1 MSGPRNVD
9 RCLPAPVAPPRDL
22 TMSGPRTVDRRRFL
36 RSGALAGAAL
46 AAGPSARG
54 AALESGAAPGE
65 PGAQPSAAPGPQDVA
80 RPGTPP
86 EAFDLEEVSIA
97 ELAASMASGART
109 ARSVTEAYLDRI
121 ARLDR
126 QGPALRSVIETN
138 PDALDAADALDRE
151 RAAGR
156 VRSPL
161 HGVPILVKDNVDT
174 ADRMT
179 TTAGSLALRGSVPAE
194 DSHVARRLRAAG
206 AVLLGKANLSEWANF
221 RSTRSSSG
229 WSARGGQCRNPYVLD
244 RNPCG
249 SSSGS
254 GAAVSANLAAA
265 AIGTET
271 DGSIVCPST
280 ANGIVGIKPTVGLV
294 SRAGIVPISE
304 TQDTAG
310 PMARSV
316 RDAALLLGAV
326 AGPDPRDPA
335 TAPGETRALDDYAA
349 FLDADGL
356 RGARIGVQRS
366 AFGFHAAVDRLMEQA
381 IAVLRARGAV
391 VVDPVDLAAS
401 GALRRAETE
410 VLLHEF
416 KAGLNAYLANLPNPP
431 IRSLAELI
439 AFNERNAADEL
450 AWFGQERLL
459 ASQSRGPLSSGEYR
473 EARAVA
479 RHLSRAE
486 GIDRVMDGGGLDAI
500 LAPTGGP
507 AWVTDLVNGDHFG
520 GSSSRFAAV
529 AGYPNVTVPAGF
541 VHGLPVGVS
550 FFGRAWSEPTLIRIA
565 YAFEQATRHR
575 RPPRFLATVAAW

>member
-1 MSGPRNVD
+1 MGS
-9 RCLPAPVAPPRDL
+9 
-22 TMSGPRTVDRRRFL
+22 PRTIDRRRFL

-46 AAGPSARG
+46 ATGPSACGSAIEPG
-54 AALESGAAPGE
+54 AAAHGE
-65 PGAQPSAAPGPQDVA
+65 PGAAAIPEPRGAATEPRGGAALGQ
-80 RPGTPP
+80 PP
-86 EAFDLEEVSIA
+86 EPFALEEVSIGDLA
-97 ELAASMASGART
+97 DALAAGAQT
-109 ARSVTEAYLDRI
+109 ARSVTQAYLARI
-121 ARLDR
+121 AAIDR
-126 QGPALRSVIETN
+126 QGPTLRSVIETN
-138 PDALDAADALDRE
+138 PDALDIADGLDSE

-161 HGVPILVKDNVDT
+161 HGVPILVKDNIDT

-179 TTAGSLALRGSVPAE
+179 TTAGSLALEGSIPAE
-194 DSHVARRLRAAG
+194 DSHVAERLREAG
-206 AVLLGKANLSEWANF
+206 VVLLGKANLSEWANF

-229 WSARGGQCRNPYVLD
+229 WSARGGQCRNPYALD

-316 RDAALLLGAV
+316 RDAALLLGAI

-335 TAPGETRALDDYAA
+335 TAPGETRGLSDYTP

-366 AFGFHAAVDRLMEQA
+366 VFGFHEAVDRLMEEVL
-381 IAVLRARGAV
+381 AVLRDRGAV
-391 VVDPVDLAAS
+391 IVDPIDLAAS

-410 VLLHEF
+410 VLFYEF
-416 KAGLNAYLANLPNPP
+416 KAGLNAYLANLRNPP
-431 IRSLAELI
+431 IRTLAELI
-439 AFNERNAADEL
+439 AFNERHADEEL

-459 ASQSRGPLSSGEYR
+459 VAQSKGPLSSREYR
-473 EARAVA
+473 EAHAVA
-479 RHLSRAE
+479 RRLSRAA
-486 GIDRVMDGGGLDAI
+486 GIDRVMDGGNLDAI

-520 GSSSRFAAV
+520 GSSSQFAAA
-529 AGYPNVTVPAGF
+529 AGYPNISVPAGF

-575 RPPRFLATVAAW
+575 RAPRLLETADVPA

>member
-1 MSGPRNVD
+1 MDG
-9 RCLPAPVAPPRDL
+9 
-22 TMSGPRTVDRRRFL
+22 TGTVDRRRFL

-46 AAGPSARG
+46 AAGPAACGSA
-54 AALESGAAPGE
+54 LE
-65 PGAQPSAAPGPQDVA
+65 PGAAAHVGPEAQAAGIPEQAGAPQPGA
-80 RPGTPP
+80 PP
-86 EAFDLEEVSIA
+86 EPFELEELSIG
-97 ELAASMASGART
+97 EVAASMASGQRT
-109 ARSVTEAYLDRI
+109 ARSVTEAYLGRI
-121 ARLDR
+121 ARIDR
-126 QGPALRSVIETN
+126 QGPTLRSIIETN
-138 PDALDAADALDRE
+138 PDALDIADALDRE

-161 HGVPILVKDNVDT
+161 HGVPILVKDNIDT

-179 TTAGSLALRGSVPAE
+179 TTAGSLALNGSVPAE
-194 DSHVARRLRAAG
+194 DSYVAQRLREAG

-229 WSARGGQCRNPYVLD
+229 WSARGGQCRNPYALD

-316 RDAALLLGAV
+316 RDAALLLGAI

-335 TAPGETRALDDYAA
+335 TGPNETQGLDDYTP

-356 RGARIGVQRS
+356 RGVRIGIQRS
-366 AFGFHAAVDRLMEQA
+366 VFGFHDAVDRLMEEV
-381 IAVLRARGAV
+381 IAVLRDRGAV
-391 VVDPVDLAAS
+391 IVDPVDLASS

-410 VLLHEF
+410 VLFYEF
-416 KAGLNAYLANLPNPP
+416 KAGLNAYLANLRNPP
-431 IRSLAELI
+431 VRSLAELI
-439 AFNERNAADEL
+439 AFNERNAAEEL
-450 AWFGQERLL
+450 AWFGQERLI
-459 ASQSRGPLSSGEYR
+459 AAESKGPLSSLEYR
-473 EARAVA
+473 QAHAVA
-479 RHLSRAE
+479 RRLSRAA
-486 GIDRVMDGGGLDAI
+486 GIDGVMDGDNLDAI

-520 GSSSRFAAV
+520 GSSSQFAA
-529 AGYPNVTVPAGF
+529 ASGYPNITVPAGF

-550 FFGRAWSEPTLIRIA
+550 FFGRAWSEPTLVRIA

-575 RPPRFLATVAAW
+575 RPPRLLATAEVPA

>member
-1 MSGPRNVD
+1 MG
-9 RCLPAPVAPPRDL
+9 APGAI
-22 TMSGPRTVDRRRFL
+22 DRRRFL

-46 AAGPSARG
+46 ATGSSARG
-54 AALESGAAPGE
+54 SALEPGAAAHGESGAAATPE
-65 PGAQPSAAPGPQDVA
+65 PRGVAPEPRGAAPLGQL
-80 RPGTPP
+80 P
-86 EAFDLEEVSIA
+86 EPFALEDISIG
-97 ELAASMASGART
+97 ELADAMASGT
-109 ARSVTEAYLDRI
+109 QTSRSVTQAYLARI
-121 ARLDR
+121 AAIDR
-126 QGPALRSVIETN
+126 RGPTLRSVIETN
-138 PDALDAADALDRE
+138 PDALDIAEALDRE
-151 RAAGR
+151 RAGGR

-161 HGVPILVKDNVDT
+161 HGVPILVKDNLDT

-179 TTAGSLALRGSVPAE
+179 TTAGSLALEGSIPAE
-194 DSHVARRLRAAG
+194 DSHVVERLREAG
-206 AVLLGKANLSEWANF
+206 VVLLGKANLSEWANF

-229 WSARGGQCRNPYVLD
+229 WSARGGQCRNPYALD

-316 RDAALLLGAV
+316 RDAALLLGAI

-335 TAPGETRALDDYAA
+335 TAPSETRGLGDYTP

-356 RGARIGVQRS
+356 RGARIGIQRS
-366 AFGFHAAVDRLMEQA
+366 VFGFHEAVDRLMEEA
-381 IAVLRARGAV
+381 ITVLRDRGAV
-391 VVDPVDLAAS
+391 IVDPIDLAAS

-410 VLLHEF
+410 VLFYEF
-416 KAGLNAYLANLPNPP
+416 KAGLNAYLSNLRNPP

-439 AFNERNAADEL
+439 AFNERHAAEEL
-450 AWFGQERLL
+450 AYFGQERLL
-459 ASQSRGPLSSGEYR
+459 AAESKGPLSSLEYR
-473 EARAVA
+473 EAHAVA
-479 RHLSRAE
+479 RRLSRAA
-486 GIDRVMDGGGLDAI
+486 GIDRVMDSGNLDAI

-520 GSSSRFAAV
+520 GSSSQFAAV
-529 AGYPNVTVPAGF
+529 SGYPNVTVPAGF

-575 RPPRFLATVAAW
+575 RAPRLLETADVPA

>member
-1 MSGPRNVD
+1 MTMGGTSLVD
-9 RCLPAPVAPPRDL
+9 EHRSLRPGAI
-22 TMSGPRTVDRRRFL
+22 DRRRFL

-46 AAGPSARG
+46 AAGSSACGSALEPGAAAQAEPSAQ
-54 AALESGAAPGE
+54 AGAAPAPQGAPRSGTAPE
-65 PGAQPSAAPGPQDVA
+65 PFA
-80 RPGTPP
+80 
-86 EAFDLEEVSIA
+86 LEEISIG
-97 ELAASMASGART
+97 ELAAAMASGERSV
-109 ARSVTEAYLDRI
+109 RSVTEAYLARI
-121 ARLDR
+121 AEIDR
-126 QGPALRSVIETN
+126 QGPTLRSVIETN
-138 PDALDAADALDRE
+138 PDALDVADALDRE

-156 VRSPL
+156 VRSAL
-161 HGVPILVKDNVDT
+161 HGVPVLVKDNIDT

-179 TTAGSLALRGSVPAE
+179 TTAGSLALEGSIPAE
-194 DSHVARRLRAAG
+194 DSHVAQRLREAG
-206 AVLLGKANLSEWANF
+206 VVLLGKANLSEWANF

-229 WSARGGQCRNPYVLD
+229 WSARGGQCRNPYALD

-316 RDAALLLGAV
+316 RDAALILGAI

-335 TAPGETRALDDYAA
+335 TAPGETRGVSDYTP

-366 AFGFHAAVDRLMEQA
+366 VFGFHEAVDRLMEEA
-381 IAVLRARGAV
+381 IAVLRDRGAV
-391 VVDPVDLAAS
+391 IVDPIDLASS

-410 VLLHEF
+410 VLFYEF
-416 KAGLNAYLANLPNPP
+416 KAGLNAYLSNLRNPP

-439 AFNERNAADEL
+439 AFNERNAAEEL
-450 AWFGQERLL
+450 VWFGQERLL
-459 ASQSRGPLSSGEYR
+459 AAESKGPLSSREYR
-473 EARAVA
+473 EAHAVA
-479 RHLSRAE
+479 RRLSRAA
-486 GIDRVMDGGGLDAI
+486 GIDRVMDGADLDAI

-507 AWVTDLVNGDHFG
+507 PWVTDLVNGDHFG
-520 GSSSRFAAV
+520 GSSSQFAAV

-575 RPPRFLATVAAW
+575 RAPRFLATANVPA

>member
-1 MSGPRNVD
+1 MGSPN
-9 RCLPAPVAPPRDL
+9 AI
-22 TMSGPRTVDRRRFL
+22 DRRRFL

-46 AAGPSARG
+46 ATGSSACGSALEPG
-54 AALESGAAPGE
+54 AAAQGE
-65 PGAQPSAAPGPQDVA
+65 PGAAAAIPEPRGAAPEPRGAASLGQ
-80 RPGTPP
+80 PP
-86 EAFDLEEVSIA
+86 EPFALEEISIG
-97 ELAASMASGART
+97 ELADAMASGTQT
-109 ARSVTEAYLDRI
+109 ARSVTQAYLARI
-121 ARLDR
+121 AAIDR
-126 QGPALRSVIETN
+126 QGPTLRSVIETN
-138 PDALDAADALDRE
+138 PDALDIADGLDRE

-156 VRSPL
+156 LRSPL
-161 HGVPILVKDNVDT
+161 HGVPILVKDNIDT

-179 TTAGSLALRGSVPAE
+179 TTAGSLALAGSIPTE
-194 DSHVARRLRAAG
+194 DSYVAERLREAG
-206 AVLLGKANLSEWANF
+206 VVLLGKANLSEWANF

-229 WSARGGQCRNPYVLD
+229 WSARGGQCRNPYALD

-310 PMARSV
+310 PMARTV
-316 RDAALLLGAV
+316 RDAALLLGAI

-335 TAPGETRALDDYAA
+335 TAPGETRGLGDYTP

-366 AFGFHAAVDRLMEQA
+366 VFGFHEAVDRLMEA
-381 IAVLRARGAV
+381 VLAVLRDLGAV
-391 VVDPVDLAAS
+391 IVDPIDLRAS
-401 GALRRAETE
+401 GGLRRAETE
-410 VLLHEF
+410 VLFYEF
-416 KAGLNAYLANLPNPP
+416 KAGLNAYLANLRNTPV
-431 IRSLAELI
+431 RTLAELI
-439 AFNERNAADEL
+439 AFNERNAAEEL

-459 ASQSRGPLSSGEYR
+459 AAQSKGPLSSLEYR
-473 EARAVA
+473 EAHAVA
-479 RHLSRAE
+479 RRLSRAA
-486 GIDRVMDGGGLDAI
+486 GIDRVMDSGNLDAI

-520 GSSSRFAAV
+520 GSSSQFAAV

-575 RPPRFLATVAAW
+575 RAPRFLATADVPA

>member
-1 MSGPRNVD
+1 MGSPS
-9 RCLPAPVAPPRDL
+9 AF
-22 TMSGPRTVDRRRFL
+22 DRRRFL

-46 AAGPSARG
+46 ATGASACGSAFEPGAAAHGESGATAALPEPRG
-54 AALESGAAPGE
+54 AAPEPRGAAPLG
-65 PGAQPSAAPGPQDVA
+65 Q
-80 RPGTPP
+80 PP
-86 EAFDLEEVSIA
+86 EPFALEEVSIGA
-97 ELAASMASGART
+97 LADAMASGART
-109 ARSVTEAYLDRI
+109 SWSVTQAYLARI
-121 ARLDR
+121 AAIDR
-126 QGPALRSVIETN
+126 QGPTLRSVIETN
-138 PDALDAADALDRE
+138 PDALDIAEALDRE
-151 RAAGR
+151 RAAGQ

-161 HGVPILVKDNVDT
+161 HGVPILVKDNIDT

-179 TTAGSLALRGSVPAE
+179 TTAGSLALEGSIPVE
-194 DSHVARRLRAAG
+194 DSYVAERLREAG
-206 AVLLGKANLSEWANF
+206 VVLLGKANLSEWANF

-229 WSARGGQCRNPYVLD
+229 WSARGGQCRNPYALD

-316 RDAALLLGAV
+316 RDAALLLGAI

-335 TAPGETRALDDYAA
+335 TAPSETRGLSDYTP

-366 AFGFHAAVDRLMEQA
+366 VFGFHEAVDRLMEEA
-381 IAVLRARGAV
+381 IAVLRDRGAV
-391 VVDPVDLAAS
+391 VVDPIDLAAS

-410 VLLHEF
+410 VLFYEF
-416 KAGLNAYLANLPNPP
+416 KAGLNAYLANLRNPP
-431 IRSLAELI
+431 IRTLADLI
-439 AFNERNAADEL
+439 GFNERRADEEL
-450 AWFGQERLL
+450 AYFGQERLL
-459 ASQSRGPLSSGEYR
+459 AAEGKGPLSSREYR
-473 EARAVA
+473 EAHAVA
-479 RHLSRAE
+479 RRLSRAA
-486 GIDRVMDGGGLDAI
+486 GIDRVMDGGSLDAI

-520 GSSSRFAAV
+520 GSSSQFAAV

-575 RPPRFLATVAAW
+575 RAPRFLATADVPA

>member
-1 MSGPRNVD
+1 MGGPSV
-9 RCLPAPVAPPRDL
+9 
-22 TMSGPRTVDRRRFL
+22 VDRRRFL

-46 AAGPSARG
+46 AAGSSGCGSALDPG
-54 AALESGAAPGE
+54 AAAHGE
-65 PGAQPSAAPGPQDVA
+65 PGAAAIPEPL
-80 RPGTPP
+80 GTAPEPRRGAAIGQPP
-86 EAFDLEEVSIA
+86 EPFALEEISIGG
-97 ELAASMASGART
+97 LADAIASGAQT
-109 ARSVTEAYLDRI
+109 SRSVTQAYLARI
-121 ARLDR
+121 AEIDRL
-126 QGPALRSVIETN
+126 GPTLRSVIETN
-138 PDALDAADALDRE
+138 PDALDIAEALDRE
-151 RAAGR
+151 QSAGR

-161 HGVPILVKDNVDT
+161 HGVPVLVKDNIDT

-179 TTAGSLALRGSVPAE
+179 TTAGSLALAGSIPPE
-194 DSHVARRLRAAG
+194 DSHVAQRLREAG
-206 AVLLGKANLSEWANF
+206 VVLLGKANLSEWANF

-229 WSARGGQCRNPYVLD
+229 WSARGGQCRNPYALD

-316 RDAALLLGAV
+316 RDAALLLGAI

-335 TAPGETRALDDYAA
+335 TAPGETLGLDDYTP

-366 AFGFHAAVDRLMEQA
+366 VFGFHEAVDRLMEEA
-381 IAVLRARGAV
+381 IAVLRDRGAV
-391 VVDPVDLAAS
+391 IVDPIDLAAS

-410 VLLHEF
+410 VLFYEF
-416 KAGLNAYLANLPNPP
+416 KAGLNAYLQNLRNPP
-431 IRSLAELI
+431 IRSLADLI
-439 AFNERNAADEL
+439 AFNERHADEEL
-450 AWFGQERLL
+450 AYFGQERLI
-459 ASQSRGPLSSGEYR
+459 AAQSRGSLSSMEYR
-473 EARAVA
+473 RAHATAR
-479 RHLSRAE
+479 RLSRAA
-486 GIDRVMDGGGLDAI
+486 GIDRVMDGGSLDAI

-520 GSSSRFAAV
+520 GSSSQFAAA

-575 RPPRFLATVAAW
+575 RAPRLLATADVPA